1 MTKISL
7 TPVID
12 VVFILLIFFMLASNF
27 NKVGEVN
34 MDMTKESTTSSEEDI
49 KIIKL
54 LVRQDQTVLSEGK
67 VYDDSELL
75 NMLNLAIKDAS
86 KYSII
91 LTSKNDVT
99 YQRFLNLIS
108 YLKTNKLNNVS
119 IGLKKNEISN

>member
-34 MDMTKESTTSSEEDI
+34 MDIAKESTKSSKEDI
-49 KIIKL
+49 KIINL
-54 LVRQDQTVLSEGK
+54 LVRQDDTILSEGK
-67 VYDDSELL
+67 VYEDNEILS
-75 NMLNLAIKDAS
+75 MINLAIKDAS

-91 LTSKNDVT
+91 LTTKDDVT
-99 YQRFLNLIS
+99 YQRFLNLIG
-108 YLKTNKLNNVS
+108 YLKKNKLSNVS
-119 IGLKKNEISN
+119 IGLKKNETEY